1 MNMDVEKMAPWV
13 RDYYI
18 NKQKKMATM
27 KARTSERSGLRVFL
41 HAQDWPRSV
50 VVL

>member
-18 NKQKKMATM
+18 NKQKKMAAMTLCGEGS
-27 KARTSERSGLRVFL
+27 TTPPSGN
-41 HAQDWPRSV
+41 
-50 VVL
+50 